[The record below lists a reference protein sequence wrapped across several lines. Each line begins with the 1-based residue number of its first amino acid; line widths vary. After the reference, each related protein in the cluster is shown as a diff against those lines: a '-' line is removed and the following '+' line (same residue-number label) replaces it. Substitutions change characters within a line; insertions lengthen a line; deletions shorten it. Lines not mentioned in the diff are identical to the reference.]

1 MKISYD
7 PQVDALYI
15 RFLAEAIQV
24 ITQRLSEDVAINY
37 VPDGA
42 IVGIEVLDAST
53 QVFHSETDREIRVQN
68 VTPVLI

>member
-24 ITQRLSEDVAINY
+24 ITQPLSEDGAMNY
-37 VPDGA
+37 APDRA
-42 IVGIEVLDAST
+42 IVGIAVLDAST
-53 QVFHSETDREIRVQN
+53 QVFPSETDRAIRVQN
-68 VTPVLI
+68 VTSVLI